1 MEVNNHYNTII
12 VKLLGGKMEH
22 LTEEDA
28 KEIYQEYGRET
39 YPNSW
44 TGYEEPT
51 QFDIGLIQHVYE
63 LAKKEKE

>member
-1 MEVNNHYNTII
+1 MF
-12 VKLLGGKMEH
+12 
-22 LTEEDA
+22 LTDEDA